1 MKKIYRGFVIFTV
14 LPTGGAVAAA
24 ICLSGISGAFGA
36 FAALVGAAVW
46 AAMFARFKSIKY
58 IVENSR
64 LIIRRGI
71 LFRSETSL
79 KKSSVLWTS
88 TVRFGSATLFSV
100 LHTASGSV
108 IVFAE
113 IDPDILPKTLGDAK
127 F

>member
-1 MKKIYRGFVIFTV
+1 MKKIYRGFVIFSV
-14 LPTGGAVAAA
+14 IPIGAFGAAA

-36 FAALVGAAVW
+36 LAALIGAAVW
-46 AAMFARFKSIKY
+46 TAMFARFKSIEY

-64 LIIRRGI
+64 LVIRRGI

-79 KKSSVLWTS
+79 KKSSILWTS

-113 IDPDILPKTLGDAK
+113 LDPDILPKTLGDAK